1 MEPQLIQP
9 FARGN
14 QAELPLVSVIIPA
27 YNHEK
32 YIEETLTAFACQ
44 KYQNI
49 ELIVIDDG
57 SSDGTFISI
66 KRWKERYGN
75 RFKKFVAIRGN
86 HSGLKHNLNLMIR
99 LAEGKYIFPCA
110 SDDVPTNDAIK
121 ILVNELERDETAVL
135 AVGNNAFIDE
145 DSRRTAIVKGGKLF
159 TTQEANLNLLHL
171 IHSGKFGSY
180 SELLKGN
187 YIPNG
192 YLIRRK
198 AIEEAGGYSF
208 MLEDWGMN
216 LQLAKIGNF
225 KYLSKILFFYRLH
238 SKNTIK
244 SSEYLRGQKEFY
256 KDAYR
261 REFCYNFNLNRFF
274 KYLYIFS
281 RFYLLRF
288 YTPLFLKKILRQRKW
303 L

>member
-1 MEPQLIQP
+1 MESQLIKP
-9 FARGN
+9 FVRGD
-14 QAELPLVSVIIPA
+14 QEEAPLVSVIIPA
-27 YNHEK
+27 YNHEN
-32 YIEETLTAFACQ
+32 YIEETLGAFACQ
-44 KYQNI
+44 IYQNI
-49 ELIVIDDG
+49 ELIVLDDG
-57 SSDGTFISI
+57 SSDGTFVSI
-66 KRWKERYGN
+66 QRGKELYGN
-75 RFKKFVAIRGN
+75 RFKKFIAIRGN
-86 HSGLKHNLNLMIR
+86 HFGLKHSLNLMIG
-99 LAEGKYIFPCA
+99 LAEGKYVFPCA

-121 ILVNELERDETAVL
+121 ILVNELEKDETAVL

-145 DSRRTAIVKGGKLF
+145 DSRRTAIVKDGRLF
-159 TTQEANLNLLHL
+159 TTQESNLNLVHL
-171 IHSGKFGSY
+171 IHTGKFGSY

-187 YIPNG
+187 HIPNG

-198 AIEEAGGYSF
+198 AIEEAGEYSF

-216 LQLAKIGNF
+216 LQLAKLGKL

-244 SSEYLRGQKEFY
+244 SSEYLKGQKEFY

-261 REFCYNFNLNRFF
+261 REFCYNFKLNRFF